1 MTMMIMMVMMV
12 VMVMTTGMIPKTIK
26 DAGYQK
32 AQRRPQLASTL
43 YTTGR
48 DEIPTTISNI

>member
-1 MTMMIMMVMMV
+1 MMMVMV

-48 DEIPTTISNI
+48 DEIPTTISNV